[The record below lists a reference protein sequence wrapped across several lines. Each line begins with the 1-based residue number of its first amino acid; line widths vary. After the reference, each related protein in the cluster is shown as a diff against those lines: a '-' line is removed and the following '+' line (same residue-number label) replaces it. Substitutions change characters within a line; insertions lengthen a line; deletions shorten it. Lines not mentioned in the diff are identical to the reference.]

1 MNEQRAQAYVNLI
14 QQLLTCTDDE
24 ELNNILQA
32 NQELIDPA
40 FLQEME
46 NYATGLEQQG
56 NNDDADWLRNMA
68 QQLGQSLNSQAYST
82 QPSNQLP
89 QSVYVLLYNAGTDNE
104 GIHTISHQKRH
115 TILLFEFS
123 ADATNFTQ
131 KLREQ
136 NLAVPSVETTE
147 TETIMSFCKKNDYNW
162 EFVPEGANRTPPR
175 ESVKTLGIAENLA
188 TATANNFQ
196 DYFNFL
202 MEVLRKVW
210 NDPNPN
216 LIYPFLA
223 QNLDK
228 LDENFA
234 IVFHD
239 WARQA
244 LTKATT
250 EQFYYITRDA
260 FNLSNLIRE
269 FRPSN
274 ITLEQKNAIQQ
285 IAVEGYEIALFNLTF
300 DAFPYEWARTK
311 QILGHIYLNEIKGK
325 KTDNVEK
332 AISCYEETL
341 KVFTEEKFAEDWA
354 RTMIAMGLAYT
365 NRIKG
370 NRSEN
375 LELAFTYCMEA
386 LKVYSFEAFPQAW
399 AMTQNN
405 LGNVYNNR
413 IIGDKAENLES
424 GITAFTKALKVHT
437 FENFPYEWATIHNN
451 LANVYFN
458 RIRGNKADNLETAI
472 TSLKESLKIW
482 TFDAFPYE
490 RSGTLSNLA
499 NAYSNRIK
507 GDRAE
512 NLEQAIFYYQEALQV
527 RTFENFPQDWADIQ
541 NNLATA
547 YLYRIR
553 GDKAE
558 NLEQAISA
566 YKEALKVKNFD
577 NSPYEW
583 AMTQNNLGNAYFNRI
598 RGAKADNLEMAI
610 LAYTEA
616 LKVRTFE
623 AFPYEWAMTK
633 HNLSGAYTDRI
644 RGDKADNLENAIS
657 FSTEVLK
664 VYTFEDFP
672 ENWAATQN
680 TLATVYIKRIR
691 GDKAENLE
699 KAILACTEVLKVRT
713 FEAFP
718 IEWAMTKNN
727 LGSAY
732 LKRIR
737 GDKADNLE
745 IAILA
750 HTEALN
756 VTTFDTLPHDWA
768 TTQHNLANA
777 YSDRIRGDKA
787 DNLEKA
793 IIGYIEA
800 LKVRTFDALPQKWA
814 ATQNNLGNAYQNRIR
829 GERADNLEFAIEA
842 LNLSLEVYTRE
853 AFPEDWAGSQHNLGA
868 AYCDRIRG
876 DKADNLD
883 LAITFY
889 NQSLKVHTR
898 EAFPYEWALTQ
909 NNLGNAY
916 RNRIRGERAD
926 NLELA
931 IVAYNQSLEVY
942 TREAF
947 PEDWAGSQNNL
958 GLAYGNRIMGK
969 RTDNLELAIKA
980 YKLSLEVYTPTA
992 FPINCLRTG
1001 RNLGNTANLIKDWE
1015 TAIKGYNLAIEAV
1028 ENIRLE
1034 ALNPQRQQEILSDA
1048 MDVYHG
1054 MVQSYLNLNQ
1064 KDRALKYVERSKT
1077 RYLVQLLT
1085 DRDIYPKGNIPQTII
1100 TELDRLRRAIIGEEQ
1115 QLAIQEQTRNRG
1127 VILTLD
1133 QQRQAIL
1140 PDYTHLN
1147 HLKKELNQLIDR
1159 EITPID
1165 PTFSLTQKVQTI
1177 TLSEIQ
1183 ALIDQDTAIL
1193 EWYISGET
1201 FLAFIVTSQGL
1212 KVWQSSAGDRD
1223 NLISF
1228 IENYREAY
1236 ENNKNEWIRNLNS
1249 FLNELSKI
1257 LHMDEILNL
1266 IPKSCE
1272 RLIIIPHWFLHIIPL
1287 HCLPLKDGQFLYQ
1300 RFTKGVGYIPS
1311 CQLLKLVKLS
1321 QRENFTRLFAIKNPT
1336 RKDLKPLLGAN
1347 LEIERISQGF
1357 ATEKTIIIGELEAS
1371 EQTLENRRQ
1380 ELQASHCLHFSCHGK
1395 FDNESPRDSALMLA
1409 DPDGN
1414 LGKSANLTLAEVF
1427 EKFDLRECR
1436 LVTFSA
1442 CESGIIESKAD
1453 SISDEYVGLPSGFLF
1468 AGSSSVVSTLWTVDP
1483 LATTLF
1489 MAKFYHDLKR
1499 ISIRDEGSIAIV
1511 LNHTQT
1517 WLRTLNSQK
1526 LAQTKNSQKFQ
1537 QLLDR
1542 VFESKRD
1549 RRKFQDLL
1557 EAAVKRE
1564 PYPFANPYYWTAF
1577 IATGV

>member
-1 MNEQRAQAYVNLI
+1 MNEQRAQAYINLI
-14 QQLLTCTDDE
+14 EQLLTCADDE

-386 LKVYSFEAFPQAW
+386 LKVYSFEAFPEDW
-399 AMTQNN
+399 AGSHNN
-405 LGNVYNNR
+405 LGNVYKNR

-490 RSGTLSNLA
+490 RAGTLSNLA

-623 AFPYEWAMTK
+623 AFPYEWAMTN
-633 HNLSGAYTDRI
+633 HNLSGAYSNRI
-644 RGDKADNLENAIS
+644 SGDKTENLENAI
-657 FSTEVLK
+657 FFCTETLK
-664 VYTFEDFP
+664 VHTFEDFP

-691 GDKAENLE
+691 G
-699 KAILACTEVLKVRT
+699 
-713 FEAFP
+713 
-718 IEWAMTKNN
+718 
-727 LGSAY
+727 
-732 LKRIR
+732 
-737 GDKADNLE
+737 
-745 IAILA
+745 
-750 HTEALN
+750 
-756 VTTFDTLPHDWA
+756 
-768 TTQHNLANA
+768 
-777 YSDRIRGDKA
+777 
-787 DNLEKA
+787 
-793 IIGYIEA
+793 
-800 LKVRTFDALPQKWA
+800 
-814 ATQNNLGNAYQNRIR
+814 
-829 GERADNLEFAIEA
+829 
-842 LNLSLEVYTRE
+842 
-853 AFPEDWAGSQHNLGA
+853 
-868 AYCDRIRG
+868 
-876 DKADNLD
+876 
-883 LAITFY
+883 
-889 NQSLKVHTR
+889 
-898 EAFPYEWALTQ
+898 
-909 NNLGNAY
+909 
-916 RNRIRGERAD
+916 ERAD

-931 IVAYNQSLEVY
+931 IAALNQSLKV
-942 TREAF
+942 R
-947 PEDWAGSQNNL
+947 
-958 GLAYGNRIMGK
+958 
-969 RTDNLELAIKA
+969 
-980 YKLSLEVYTPTA
+980 TPTA
-992 FPINCLRTG
+992 FPIDCLQTG
-1001 RNLGNTANLIKDWE
+1001 RNLGNIANLIEDWE

-1028 ENIRLE
+1028 ENTRLE

-1054 MVQSYLNLNQ
+1054 IVQSYLNLNQ
-1064 KDRALKYVERSKT
+1064 KDRALEYVERSKT

-1115 QLAIQEQTRNRG
+1115 RLAIQEQTRNRG
-1127 VILTLD
+1127 VNLTLD
-1133 QQRQAIL
+1133 EQKQPIL
-1140 PDYTHLN
+1140 NDYTHLN
-1147 HLKKELNQLIDR
+1147 YLKQELNQFIDR
-1159 EITPID
+1159 EITKTKIDEDFILTQTVKPIPFQD
-1165 PTFSLTQKVQTI
+1165 ILSLTDAETCLLQWYITSEKILAFVVSADGNINLWESSEDDRDKLTDLINNYLQLYYSQNGHQEWINQLSDLLQTFSD
-1177 TLSEIQ
+1177 TLHINDIL
-1183 ALIDQDTAIL
+1183 ALIPNTC
-1193 EWYISGET
+1193 
-1201 FLAFIVTSQGL
+1201 
-1212 KVWQSSAGDRD
+1212 K
-1223 NLISF
+1223 
-1228 IENYREAY
+1228 
-1236 ENNKNEWIRNLNS
+1236 
-1249 FLNELSKI
+1249 
-1257 LHMDEILNL
+1257 
-1266 IPKSCE
+1266 
-1272 RLIIIPHWFLHIIPL
+1272 RLIIIPYLFLHILPL
-1287 HCLPLKDGQFLYQ
+1287 HALPINHNQILQDKYDVQYA
-1300 RFTKGVGYIPS
+1300 PS
-1311 CQLLKLVKLS
+1311 CQLFKITQ
-1321 QRENFTRLFAIKNPT
+1321 QRQLNDLNSLFAIQNPQNNLLFTDLEVEIIKNLFVQSDVLA
-1336 RKDLKPLLGAN
+1336 KQN
-1347 LEIERISQGF
+1347 
-1357 ATEKTIIIGELEAS
+1357 ATETAIKTHQNFPSANCI
-1371 EQTLENRRQ
+1371 
-1380 ELQASHCLHFSCHGK
+1380 HFSCHGTFNPNK
-1395 FDNESPRDSALMLA
+1395 PLESALILTKNKT
-1409 DPDGN
+1409 DQEDGYLR
-1414 LGKSANLTLAEVF
+1414 LGEIF
-1427 EKFDLRECR
+1427 ELNFKNCR
-1436 LVTFSA
+1436 LVMLSA
-1442 CESGIIESKAD
+1442 CETGLID
-1453 SISDEYVGLPSGFLF
+1453 LNSISDEYIGLPSGFLF
-1468 AGSSSVVSTLWTVDP
+1468 AGSPSVVSSLWKVGE
-1483 LATTLF
+1483 LSTTFLLI
-1489 MAKFYHDLKR
+1489 KFYETLPKNPQKGEIAVTLKNAQKWLQTLTLEQFEKQLER
-1499 ISIRDEGSIAIV
+1499 FQPQLEEIINKLGGGKRAIFNESLKQIR
-1511 LNHTQT
+1511 Q
-1517 WLRTLNSQK
+1517 RQ
-1526 LAQTKNSQKFQ
+1526 
-1537 QLLDR
+1537 
-1542 VFESKRD
+1542 
-1549 RRKFQDLL
+1549 
-1557 EAAVKRE
+1557 
-1564 PYPFANPYYWTAF
+1564 PYPFKNPYYWAGF
-1577 IATGV
+1577 IATGF

>member
-14 QQLLTCTDDE
+14 EQLLTCADGE
-24 ELNNILQA
+24 EPNILQA
-32 NQELIDPA
+32 NQELIDPE

-56 NNDDADWLRNMA
+56 NNNPAAWLRNMS
-68 QQLGQSLNSQAYST
+68 QQLGQFLNPQAYST

-115 TILLFEFS
+115 TILLFESS
-123 ADATNFTQ
+123 ADATNFAQ
-131 KLREQ
+131 NLREQ

-147 TETIMSFCKKNDYNW
+147 TETIMSFCKKNDYDW

-188 TATANNFQ
+188 TATANTSQ

-228 LDENFA
+228 LDEGLA

-244 LTKATT
+244 LTQATT

-300 DAFPYEWARTK
+300 DAFPIEWAKTK
-311 QILGHIYLNEIKGK
+311 EILGDIYLNEIKGK
-325 KTDNVEK
+325 KTDKVEK

-354 RTMIAMGLAYT
+354 RTMIALGLAYT

-437 FENFPYEWATIHNN
+437 FETFPYEWATIHNN

-490 RSGTLSNLA
+490 RAGTLSNLA

-623 AFPYEWAMTK
+623 AFPYEWAMTN
-633 HNLSGAYTDRI
+633 HNLSGAYSNRI
-644 RGDKADNLENAIS
+644 SGDKTENLENAI
-657 FSTEVLK
+657 FFCTETLK
-664 VYTFEDFP
+664 VHTFEDFP

-691 GDKAENLE
+691 G
-699 KAILACTEVLKVRT
+699 
-713 FEAFP
+713 
-718 IEWAMTKNN
+718 
-727 LGSAY
+727 
-732 LKRIR
+732 
-737 GDKADNLE
+737 
-745 IAILA
+745 
-750 HTEALN
+750 
-756 VTTFDTLPHDWA
+756 
-768 TTQHNLANA
+768 
-777 YSDRIRGDKA
+777 
-787 DNLEKA
+787 
-793 IIGYIEA
+793 
-800 LKVRTFDALPQKWA
+800 
-814 ATQNNLGNAYQNRIR
+814 
-829 GERADNLEFAIEA
+829 
-842 LNLSLEVYTRE
+842 
-853 AFPEDWAGSQHNLGA
+853 
-868 AYCDRIRG
+868 
-876 DKADNLD
+876 
-883 LAITFY
+883 
-889 NQSLKVHTR
+889 
-898 EAFPYEWALTQ
+898 
-909 NNLGNAY
+909 
-916 RNRIRGERAD
+916 ERAD

-931 IVAYNQSLEVY
+931 IAAYN
-942 TREAF
+942 
-947 PEDWAGSQNNL
+947 
-958 GLAYGNRIMGK
+958 
-969 RTDNLELAIKA
+969 
-980 YKLSLEVYTPTA
+980 LSLEVWTSTA
-992 FPINCLRTG
+992 YPIYCLVAG
-1001 RNLGNTANLIKDWE
+1001 RNLGNTANFIKDWE

-1028 ENIRLE
+1028 ENTRLE
-1034 ALNPQRQQEILSDA
+1034 ALNPQRQQEILSNA

-1054 MVQSYLNLNQ
+1054 IVQSYLNLNQ
-1064 KDRALKYVERSKT
+1064 KDRALEYVERSKT

-1127 VILTLD
+1127 VNLTLD
-1133 QQRQAIL
+1133 EQKQPIL
-1140 PDYTHLN
+1140 NDYTHLN
-1147 HLKKELNQLIDR
+1147 HLKQELKQFIDQ
-1159 EITPID
+1159 EITKID
-1165 PTFSLTQKVQTI
+1165 KTFILNQKVQTI
-1177 TLSEIQ
+1177 KLSEIQ
-1183 ALIDQDTAIL
+1183 SLIDQDTAIL
-1193 EWYISGET
+1193 EWYISGDRIM
-1201 FLAFIVTSQGL
+1201 AFIVTNEGL
-1212 KVWQSSAGDRD
+1212 IPPNPPLKGLIHPNPPSKDSIPPNPPLKGGNSEVKGVKVWQSSAEDREK
-1223 NLISF
+1223 LIDF
-1228 IENYREAY
+1228 IKDYREAY
-1236 ENNKNEWIRNLNS
+1236 ENNKTEWINNLNS
-1249 FLNELSKI
+1249 CLNQLS
-1257 LHMDEILNL
+1257 EILPIDELLEL
-1266 IPKSCE
+1266 IPQDCK

-1300 RFTKGVGYIPS
+1300 RFTKGVGYVPS
-1311 CQLLKLVKLS
+1311 CQLLKLVKSS
-1321 QRENFTRLFAIKNPT
+1321 QRENFTHLFAIKNPT

-1357 ATEKTIIIGELEAS
+1357 DAEKTVIIGEVEAS
-1371 EQTLENRRQ
+1371 EQTLVNRRQ
-1380 ELQASHCLHFSCHGK
+1380 ELQASHCIHFSCHGK
-1395 FDNESPRDSALMLA
+1395 FNNESPRDSALMLA
-1409 DPDGN
+1409 DPEGN
-1414 LGKSANLTLAEVF
+1414 LGKLANLTLAEVF

-1489 MAKFYHDLKR
+1489 MTKFYHDLKR
-1499 ISIRDEGSIAIV
+1499 ISIQDQGSIAIV
-1511 LNHTQT
+1511 LNNTQT
-1517 WLRTLNSQK
+1517 WLRTLNSKK
-1526 LAQTKNSQKFQ
+1526 LARIKNSQKFQ